1 MATHLEVGDPAPD
14 FTLGDATGAPRSLSE
29 LRGRPVVLA
38 FYPFDF
44 SGTCTEEHA
53 CFADALPALAAAK
66 AQVIGV
72 SVDHRHAHKA
82 YAEARGIEYPL
93 LTDFHPKGEVGR
105 AYGVYYEDKGF
116 HARTIFVID
125 GEGVIRF
132 VQENEI
138 STVPDVDEIVAAV
151 DRLT

>member
-1 MATHLEVGDPAPD
+1 MPTQLTVGDPAPD
-14 FTLGDATGAPRSLSE
+14 FELPDATRTPRTLSE
-29 LRGRPVVLA
+29 LRGKPVVLA

-44 SGTCTEEHA
+44 SGTCSEEHA
-53 CFADALPALAAAK
+53 CFADAMPALAEAD

-72 SVDHRHAHKA
+72 SVDHVHAHKA
-82 YAEARGIEYPL
+82 YAEARGIDYPL
-93 LTDFHPKGEVGR
+93 LADFHPKGEVGR

-125 GEGVIRF
+125 AEGVIRF

-138 STVPDVDEIVAAV
+138 STVPDIDEIVAAV
-151 DRLT
+151 DQLS